1 MHGEENSALLQA
13 AFVSLCLEFRD
24 THADQGP
31 KARSALN
38 VLPGQMTRGVLHRPV
53 ELAAVTGEI
62 KFHFRWTV
70 IRRNIKGRPFGVGF
84 GCLPESLQKGTPSM
98 DSKKYIGMDVH
109 KESISIAVRNA
120 AGKIVMECIIETK
133 ASMILQCIDG
143 LRGDLHVTF
152 EEGTSAAWLYDLLK
166 PHVTKVVVC
175 DPRKNASM
183 REGNQSDKIDA
194 RRLAEL
200 LRLNHLNPVYHGEHG
215 LRSLKELVRS
225 YLTIT
230 KDLGR
235 VMSRVK
241 AIYRSWAI
249 PCTGKQVYAPRYR
262 AEWLGKIGEPG
273 VRRRAEF
280 YYQQLDALRTVRQ
293 QVRRELLAEGKK
305 HQAWKRLCQIP
316 SIGPIRSAV
325 LLGIL
330 QTPHRFRTKRQ
341 LWTYSGFGIETQS
354 SADHRSVNGQLQ
366 RAKKQISIR
375 GLNRNHNHDL
385 KNLFKG
391 AAIVASSKPGPFQE
405 FYTALLTKG
414 IRPEMARLTLA
425 RKIATIVLI
434 VWKTGAC
441 FDAQYLKPQ
450 TA

>member
-1 MHGEENSALLQA
+1 
-13 AFVSLCLEFRD
+13 
-24 THADQGP
+24 
-31 KARSALN
+31 
-38 VLPGQMTRGVLHRPV
+38 
-53 ELAAVTGEI
+53 
-62 KFHFRWTV
+62 
-70 IRRNIKGRPFGVGF
+70 
-84 GCLPESLQKGTPSM
+84 M
-98 DSKKYIGMDVH
+98 DSVKYIGMDVH
-109 KESISIAVRNA
+109 KESIAIAVRNG
-120 AGKIVMECIIETK
+120 AGKIVMECVIETK
-133 ASMILQCIDG
+133 ASMILQFIDG
-143 LRGDLHVTF
+143 LRGDLQVTF

-166 PHVTKVVVC
+166 PHVTKLVVC

-183 REGNQSDKIDA
+183 REGHQSDKIDA

-200 LRLNHLNPVYHGEHG
+200 LRLNHLHPVYHGEHG

-249 PCTGKQVYAPRYR
+249 PCTGEQVYAPRHR
-262 AEWLGKIGEPG
+262 AAWLGKIGEPG

-293 QVRRELLAEGKK
+293 QVRRELLAEKK
-305 HQAWKRLCQIP
+305 HKAWKLLCQIP
-316 SIGPIRSAV
+316 SIGPIRAAV

-330 QTPHRFRTKRQ
+330 QTPHRFRAKRQ
-341 LWTYSGFGIETQS
+341 LWTYGGVGIETSS
-354 SADHRSVNGQLQ
+354 SADHHVVEGQLE
-366 RAKKQISIR
+366 RKKRQVGIR
-375 GLNRNHNHDL
+375 GLNRNYNHDL

-391 AAIVASSKPGPFQE
+391 AAIVAATKPGPFAE
-405 FYTALLTKG
+405 FYAELLAKG
-414 IRPEMARLTLA
+414 MRPEMARLTLA

-434 VWKTGAC
+434 VWKRGVS
-441 FDAQYLKPQ
+441 FDAQHLKPQ

>member
-1 MHGEENSALLQA
+1 MNN
-13 AFVSLCLEFRD
+13 
-24 THADQGP
+24 T
-31 KARSALN
+31 
-38 VLPGQMTRGVLHRPV
+38 
-53 ELAAVTGEI
+53 
-62 KFHFRWTV
+62 
-70 IRRNIKGRPFGVGF
+70 
-84 GCLPESLQKGTPSM
+84 
-98 DSKKYIGMDVH
+98 KYIGMDVH
-109 KESISIAVRNA
+109 RESISIAVMNS
-120 AGKIVMECIIETK
+120 AGKIVLECVVETK
-133 ASMILQCIDG
+133 ASVILQFIAG

-152 EEGTSAAWLYDLLK
+152 EEGTWAAWLYDLLK
-166 PHVTKVVVC
+166 PHVTRLVVC

-183 REGNQSDKIDA
+183 KEGNKSDKIDA

-249 PCTGKQVYAPRYR
+249 PCTGKQVYAPQHR
-262 AEWLGKIGEPG
+262 AEWLAKITEPG

-280 YYQQLDALRTVRQ
+280 YYQQLDALRSLRRE
-293 QVRRELLAEGKK
+293 VRRELLEESKK
-305 HQAWKRLCQIP
+305 HKAWKQLCQIP
-316 SIGPIRSAV
+316 SIGPIRAAV

-341 LWTYSGFGIETQS
+341 LWTLGGLGIETYS
-354 SADHRSVNGQLQ
+354 SADHRYVEGQLQ
-366 RAKKQISIR
+366 RSKKPVLIR
-375 GLNRNHNHDL
+375 GLNENCNHDL

-391 AAIVASSKPGPFQE
+391 AAIIASTKPGPFQE
-405 FYTALLTKG
+405 FYAALLAKG
-414 IRPEMARLTLA
+414 MRAEMARLTLA
-425 RKIATIVLI
+425 RKIATIVLVI
-434 VWKTGAC
+434 WKRGVC
-441 FDAQYLKPQ
+441 FDAQFLKPQ

>member
-1 MHGEENSALLQA
+1 
-13 AFVSLCLEFRD
+13 
-24 THADQGP
+24 
-31 KARSALN
+31 
-38 VLPGQMTRGVLHRPV
+38 
-53 ELAAVTGEI
+53 
-62 KFHFRWTV
+62 
-70 IRRNIKGRPFGVGF
+70 
-84 GCLPESLQKGTPSM
+84 M

-109 KESISIAVRNA
+109 KESISIAVMNG
-120 AGKIVMECIIETK
+120 AGKIGMECVIETK
-133 ASMILQCIDG
+133 ASTILQFIDG
-143 LRGDLHVTF
+143 LRGDLQVTF

-166 PHVTKVVVC
+166 PHVTKLLVC
-175 DPRKNASM
+175 DPRKNAST

-194 RRLAEL
+194 RGLAEL
-200 LRLNHLNPVYHGEHG
+200 LRLNHLSPVYHGEHG

-235 VMSRVK
+235 VMTRVK

-249 PCTGKQVYAPRYR
+249 PCTGKQVYAARHR
-262 AEWLGKIGEPG
+262 AEWLAKIGELG

-293 QVRRELLAEGKK
+293 EVRRELLAEAKK

-316 SIGPIRSAV
+316 SIGPIRAAV

-330 QTPHRFRTKRQ
+330 QTPHRFRTNRQ
-341 LWTYSGFGIETQS
+341 LWSYSGFGIETHS
-354 SADHRSVNGQLQ
+354 SADYRSVDGQLR
-366 RAKKQISIR
+366 RAKKQSSIR
-375 GLNRNHNHDL
+375 GLNRNCNHDL
-385 KNLFKG
+385 KNLFKS

-405 FYTALLTKG
+405 FYTTLLTKG

-434 VWKTGAC
+434 MWKRGAC
-441 FDAQYLKPQ
+441 FDAQHLKPQ
-450 TA
+450 AA